1 MRKAHDY
8 LFKLQLL
15 AESEKWEV
23 QIIGSSVR
31 NFVYQQASKM
41 CKKDKKLIIRKAA
54 AFSIHSVLQLVTQDV
69 SGTLTW
75 LQICDV
81 NKRPAR
87 ERIPRWFT
95 LLSNLIKNA
104 HNLENYYIISVEPNN
119 VKRDSDINEKKLINM
134 QAFKIIKKSPSI
146 DNRKKEFVY
155 MQHDHMLDE
164 QSIDKATP
172 YKVVQCCSGCALK
185 DRRISKNNYN
195 CYFNKDHTELRCI
208 NRISNHQD
216 NSNYKVIKDILEIRN
231 HLDKQQILEY
241 TSSYI
246 QMPDYDTALIQNT
259 LASNEEILQHKKI
272 LHELKTT
279 FNPSN
284 TINIYTNGLLTD
296 RFNADLND
304 FTKYMEWPSFT
315 RAELEAILSAIL
327 VLQTGQ
333 KANIFTDSQAAIN
346 NINNIRRNL
355 TNGKSKI
362 CTYKQLEI
370 KFIKVKGHS
379 GIKGNEEAD
388 RVAKKEGEKLTCITI
403 KDIQQKDLMYDIYWD
418 SKRVDRH
425 IRKFIDSICE
435 ATLDAVWS
443 LNRTHRSI
451 FIDTTFTIEEEVT

>member
-304 FTKYMEWPSFT
+304 FTKYM
-315 RAELEAILSAIL
+315 
-327 VLQTGQ
+327 
-333 KANIFTDSQAAIN
+333 
-346 NINNIRRNL
+346 
-355 TNGKSKI
+355 
-362 CTYKQLEI
+362 
-370 KFIKVKGHS
+370 